1 MSSSEDLLRQPIGRW
16 LRLADRAITEHVNA
30 VLREEGLSRVHWQA
44 LNVVAANGEVSRDS
58 LLAALHEFV
67 GEPVLD
73 QIVTDLTRRG
83 WVSETHGDDLKLTDA
98 GEEAHRSVSA
108 LIDGVRDRSMRGISR
123 EEYAVV
129 IQTLQRMVANL
140 EPAA

>member
-67 GEPVLD
+67 GGPALD
-73 QIVTDLTRRG
+73 QIVTDLTRRS
-83 WVSETHGDDLKLTDA
+83 WLSETHGDHLKLTDA
-98 GEEAHRSVSA
+98 GRGAHRSVSA
-108 LIDGVRDRSMRGISR
+108 LMDGVRDRSMRGISR